1 MELQFAHSLPN
12 HHRVAHAGMGAQGLT
27 AGTHQTQ
34 LQRHAGEEELHV
46 LQAHDRWG
54 GVVSWRQGQNA
65 KSGEE
70 VAHACI
76 KGSSGVAVMSLRK
89 TDGM

>member
-1 MELQFAHSLPN
+1 M
-12 HHRVAHAGMGAQGLT
+12 
-27 AGTHQTQ
+27 
-34 LQRHAGEEELHV
+34 